1 MSTNIHFVATRE
13 IQVVKTGQIENQE
26 DQYRYVWQTPTDV
39 TRHIMAQA
47 DAIQAYRDWI
57 LSVNEDYEVDVYA
70 EDDFFREKE
79 PVGTET
85 QNDGVYHLKEFDAW
99 VESRREQGYEITAEA
114 W

>member
-13 IQVVKTGQIENQE
+13 IQVVRTGQIELQE
-26 DQYRYVWQTPTDV
+26 DWYRYVWQTPTVV
-39 TRHIMAQA
+39 TRELMAQA
-47 DAIQAYRDWI
+47 DPIQAYRDWI

-70 EDDFFREKE
+70 EDDFFRERA

-85 QNDGVYHLKEFDAW
+85 QNEGRYHLKEFDAW
-99 VESRREQGYEITAEA
+99 IQSRREQGYDIAAEA